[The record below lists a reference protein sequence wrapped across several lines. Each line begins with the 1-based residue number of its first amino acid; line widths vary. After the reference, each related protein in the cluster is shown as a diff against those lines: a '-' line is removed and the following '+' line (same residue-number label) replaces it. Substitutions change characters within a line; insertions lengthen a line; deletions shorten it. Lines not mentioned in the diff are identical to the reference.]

1 MDESHPPSYLL
12 SSERDENL
20 PSVPSLTALPLSGR
34 TMGVTVLTLSKC
46 LQSDRERSTVGDE
59 QDDFLQVLVHCRKR
73 KDCGNGCMSGAPE
86 LQPPWLCV

>member
-20 PSVPSLTALPLSGR
+20 PSVPSLTALPLSGW

-46 LQSDRERSTVGDE
+46 PQSDRKRSKVGDE
-59 QDDFLQVLVHCRKR
+59 QDDFLEVLVHCRKR
-73 KDCGNGCMSGAPE
+73 RDYGNGCMSSAPE
-86 LQPPWLCV
+86 WQPPWLCM